1 MRIFVL
7 EYVTAG
13 GWREIDAG
21 PSLRAEGAMM
31 TRALVRDL
39 AALSGVEVVV
49 ARDPVLGPAAPGAIG
64 HDVDP
69 ADLWGSW
76 RRIAAGC
83 DAVWPIAPESDGLLE
98 EVTRLAAAQGAF
110 VLNSGGVA
118 LAIAR
123 SKRATARMLAD
134 AGVKV
139 APTLPLAEAPPP
151 ALAGW
156 VVKPDDGAG
165 AADTWRV
172 TDRAALERRRAAADT
187 TRLVVQPFIRGAA
200 LSLSL
205 LARDGQAWL
214 LSCNRQ
220 EVTLRGDAFHYRGS
234 LVGGA
239 EDRRTVLAP
248 LAERVAAALPELW
261 GYVGIDLVDGPDGP
275 VVLEVNP
282 RLTTSY
288 VGLVESIGVN
298 PAGLVLQLRDH
309 AIAELRRPLAPRA
322 VAVMVPAS

>member
-1 MRIFVL
+1 
-7 EYVTAG
+7 
-13 GWREIDAG
+13 
-21 PSLRAEGAMM
+21 
-31 TRALVRDL
+31 
-39 AALSGVEVVV
+39 
-49 ARDPVLGPAAPGAIG
+49 
-64 HDVDP
+64 
-69 ADLWGSW
+69 
-76 RRIAAGC
+76 
-83 DAVWPIAPESDGLLE
+83 VWPIAPESDGLLE

-134 AGVKV
+134 AGVTV

-151 ALAGW
+151 APVGW

-165 AADTWRV
+165 AVDTWRV

-187 TRLVVQPFIRGAA
+187 ARFVVQPFIPGAA

-220 EVTLRGDAFHYRGS
+220 EVTLSGDAFHYRGS

-239 EDRRTVLAP
+239 EERRTVLAP
-248 LAERVAAALPELW
+248 LAERVAAASPELW

-288 VGLVESIGVN
+288 VGLAESIGVN